1 MAKGT
6 RGNISK
12 EWGGGGQQRPA
23 LMHMEH
29 IYMDT
34 GHERELQSILHILK
48 EVIPHVQVWKDDLD
62 DGDGNSDRK

>member
-1 MAKGT
+1 
-6 RGNISK
+6 
-12 EWGGGGQQRPA
+12 
-23 LMHMEH
+23 MHMEH